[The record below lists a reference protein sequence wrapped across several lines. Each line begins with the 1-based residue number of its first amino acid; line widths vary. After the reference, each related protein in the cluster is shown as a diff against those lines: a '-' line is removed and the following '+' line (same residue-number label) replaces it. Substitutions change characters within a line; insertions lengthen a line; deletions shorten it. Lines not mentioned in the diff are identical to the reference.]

1 MRTRETPDSSGE
13 IVGAGLLHQR
23 DYIRT
28 SVQSFPTGFLRELL
42 QAIDECRDTR
52 RVTPARRPSV
62 ADMSISEMQREIV
75 WRLQT
80 LPPDDVDT
88 IAALV
93 RRMLERLQ

>member
-13 IVGAGLLHQR
+13 IVDAGLLQQR

-42 QAIDECRDTR
+42 QAIDDCRDSRRVIPARPR
-52 RVTPARRPSV
+52 RVT
-62 ADMSISEMQREIV
+62 DMSPAEMQREIV

-80 LPPDDVDT
+80 LPPDDTDT

-93 RRMLERLQ
+93 QRILERL